1 MEVISGCN
9 KLAIADSSA
18 NADKAYSIG
27 LAVAESLTGMTFSDV
42 KLKQS
47 DAVVSFKAA
56 QDKIKV
62 RGQEVEYNFDL
73 FFARVTFV
81 SSPHELK
88 ANLSYEFART
98 VPALFEKR
106 INEKECQKCPRC
118 TNERRPCTRKL
129 CFISSRAVCN

>member
-1 MEVISGCN
+1 
-9 KLAIADSSA
+9 
-18 NADKAYSIG
+18 
-27 LAVAESLTGMTFSDV
+27 MTFSDV

-47 DAVVSFKAA
+47 DAVVSIKAA
-56 QDKIKV
+56 RDKIKV

-98 VPALFEKR
+98 APALFEKGLM
-106 INEKECQKCPRC
+106 
-118 TNERRPCTRKL
+118 RKN
-129 CFISSRAVCN
+129 I